1 MGWGPTGQ
9 SEPTAWQSMEFAA
22 VDFVRSLGHDVD
34 LTTSGAD
41 GGLDLVGPEIAGQ
54 VKAHAKPV
62 GGPDV
67 QRLKGAAHGHRH
79 ALFFSG
85 SGYTPKASAF
95 AESAEVA
102 LFTISGTGHIDP
114 TNSWGEKFCA
124 LAPTPRPPRQRQ
136 VRPASS
142 QSSRPAL
149 RKAAWLFG
157 WFMLL
162 AMGGPITFTIA
173 VEARRRSGDKPM
185 SGPGPTSPGRWRFWA
200 MIAGGIGACAW
211 LRGLFGGVI
220 WIVTFNSVSPETSE
234 NIAAALGIL
243 VGVPL
248 LIALGR
254 YLWTNPHDDIKV
266 PNRLLAP
273 ATPSPPGPSTGE
285 ATS

>member
-1 MGWGPTGQ
+1 
-9 SEPTAWQSMEFAA
+9 MEFAA
-22 VDFVRSLGHDVD
+22 VDFVRSLGHDVN

-41 GGLDLVGPEIAGQ
+41 GGLDLVGPAIAGQ

-85 SGYTPKASAF
+85 SGYTPQASTF
-95 AESAEVA
+95 AESAGVA
-102 LFTISGTGHIDP
+102 LFTINGGGQIVGV
-114 TNSWGEKFCA
+114 NSWAEQFCA
-124 LAPTPRPPRQRQ
+124 LAPVPNPKRGPRST
-136 VRPASS
+136 VRPSTPSNSAI
-142 QSSRPAL
+142 
-149 RKAAWLFG
+149 KTGAWLFG

-162 AMGGPITFTIA
+162 AIGGPITFAVA

-185 SGPGPTSPGRWRFWA
+185 NGPGAISAGRWRFWA

-234 NIAAALGIL
+234 NIATALGIL

-248 LIALGR
+248 LIVLGR

-266 PNRLLAP
+266 PNRFLAP
-273 ATPSPPGPSTGE
+273 PTSNPPGPPTAE
-285 ATS
+285 TTS